1 MARERFHGEEFHG
14 EAFRGLEIELDGE
27 ADDYAGRSQSEAL
40 ADGLAGDHDYADDPW
55 LLPRTWWRR
64 AGKVLTWRA
73 AAWAAG
79 VALLGFGVGALGE
92 PTAKQVTANYLSTD
106 FGLHLGN
113 QPITAPGQAQMAKL
127 TGAAWSESPVTTL
140 VVHVVN
146 DGSKTLHL
154 RTGTLSGQHLSHGT
168 LVPDG
173 TGVLAPGQSGTL
185 TARITVACGT
195 TSGTAVEGSAAQPL
209 TADIPVSAGGGPTST
224 VRLVSGNGPDDLYIA
239 AQLCAGLPPPLAVTF
254 KNIIGPNAQGGG
266 AIRITVHN
274 ITEQTIRFVP
284 QFGFQSVNTA
294 TAQALAAGA
303 TTVVDLP
310 LAQVCSAAGQS
321 AYAPSV
327 GVYMLT
333 IDGSYQTGYEEDID
347 TNPQASVCHG

>member
-1 MARERFHGEEFHG
+1 VAKERFHGEEFHG

-27 ADDYAGRSQSEAL
+27 ADEYAGQSQSEAP
-40 ADGLAGDHDYADDPW
+40 ADGLADDYSGDPW
-55 LLPRTWWRR
+55 LLPRAWWRR
-64 AGKVLTWRA
+64 AARVLTWRA
-73 AAWAAG
+73 AAWVAG
-79 VALLGFGVGALGE
+79 AALLGFGVGAVGE
-92 PTAKQVTANYLSTD
+92 PAAKQVTADYLSTD

-127 TGAAWSESPVTTL
+127 TGAAWSDSPTTTL

-154 RTGTLSGQHLSHGT
+154 HTGTLSGQHLSHGA

-185 TARITVACGT
+185 TAQVAVTCGT
-195 TSGTAVEGSAAQPL
+195 SSGTAVEGSAAQPL
-209 TADIPVSAGGGPTST
+209 TADIPVNAGSGPSST
-224 VRLVSGNGPDDLYIA
+224 VQLVAGNGPDDLYIA
-239 AQLCAGLPPPLAVTF
+239 TQLCAGLPPPLAVSF

-266 AIRITVHN
+266 AIQITVHN
-274 ITEQTIRFVP
+274 ITEQSIRFVP
-284 QFGFQSVNTA
+284 EFGFQTVNTA
-294 TAQALAAGA
+294 KMQALAAGA

-310 LAQVCSAAGQS
+310 LTQVCSAAGQS

-333 IDGSYQTGYEEDID
+333 VDGSYQTGYEESIG
-347 TNPQASVCHG
+347 TNPQVSVCHG